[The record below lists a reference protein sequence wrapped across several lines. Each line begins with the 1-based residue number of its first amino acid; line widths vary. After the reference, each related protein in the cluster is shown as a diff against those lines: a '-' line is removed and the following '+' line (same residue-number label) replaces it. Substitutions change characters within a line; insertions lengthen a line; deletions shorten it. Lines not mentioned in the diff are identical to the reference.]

1 MKDVYVIYTFLRHR
15 TKTVMRIPKLF
26 KHKSDPEIFNTLVEQ
41 LEILEAGKNK
51 EEWIGG
57 YKFVTRE
64 EFELFLEN
72 NENIGTKNERK

>member
-1 MKDVYVIYTFLRHR
+1 MKDIYVIYTFLRR
-15 TKTVMRIPKLF
+15 KTQTTMRIPKLF
-26 KHKSDPEIFNTLVEQ
+26 KHKSDPDIFNTLVEQ

-57 YKFVTRE
+57 YQFVTRE